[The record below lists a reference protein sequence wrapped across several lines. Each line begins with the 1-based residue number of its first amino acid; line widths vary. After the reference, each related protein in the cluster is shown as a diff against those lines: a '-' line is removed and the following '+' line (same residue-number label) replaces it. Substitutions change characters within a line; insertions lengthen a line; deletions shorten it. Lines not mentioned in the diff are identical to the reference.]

1 MNVVR
6 LRAWGPHFLLEVS
19 IKRTEVNEEIRDRE
33 VRLIDVDGRQIGIVP
48 IREAL
53 EAADEA
59 KLDLVKIAPQARPPV
74 CKIMDYGKYKYEQ
87 AKMEKEAKKKQRV
100 IQVKEIRLSVNIDD
114 GDMETKARHAIRFLE
129 AGDRL
134 KVSLRFR
141 GRQLSRKELGLE
153 VVERFGEMIKEY
165 GEVDKRPAIEGRSVV
180 GYYAPIKK

>member
-1 MNVVR
+1 M
-6 LRAWGPHFLLEVS
+6 EVS

>member
-1 MNVVR
+1 M
-6 LRAWGPHFLLEVS
+6 RAIRPHFFLEVS
-19 IKRTEVNEEIRDRE
+19 IKRTEINEEIRDRE
-33 VRLIDVDGRQIGIVP
+33 VRLIDVDGRQIGIVS

-53 EAADEA
+53 DAADEA

-74 CKIMDYGKYKYEQ
+74 CKIMDYGKYRYEQ

-114 GDMETKARHAIRFLE
+114 GDMETKARHAIKFLE

-141 GRQLSRKELGLE
+141 GRQLSRKELGVE

-180 GYYAPIKK
+180 AYYAPIKK

>member
-1 MNVVR
+1 M
-6 LRAWGPHFLLEVS
+6 
-19 IKRTEVNEEIRDRE
+19 KRTEVNEEIRDRE

>member
-1 MNVVR
+1 
-6 LRAWGPHFLLEVS
+6 LEVS